1 MEKETSM
8 EHYQHIIIGFGK
20 AGKTLAAHLS
30 KKGESVALIEKNKDN
45 YGGTCIN
52 VACIPTKVLVHSAQA
67 LKELDYDFEQ
77 KKEYY
82 KMAIHQKNEIIALLR
97 NKNEEKLVN
106 AKVEIINALG
116 SFVDEH
122 TIECDFG
129 DHQEQIKGDKIYINT
144 GSTPFIPDIKG
155 IKESK
160 YVYDSEQLM
169 ELETLPE
176 HLVVLGAGYIGLE
189 FANMYHNFGSKVTV
203 VNFDDSFMPKED
215 KEIAEM
221 VLKHLQEIGIEF
233 MFNTSINEVTEKENG
248 LECVLNT
255 DKKLVCDA
263 LLVATGRRPNIE
275 KLKVENAVIELTDKK
290 AIKVNEQLVTNKD
303 HIYAMG
309 DVVGDLQFT
318 YISLDDYRI
327 LVDESRTNQNRGN
340 VPYTVFLDPPL
351 SRVGQTQEEIT
362 GEVKVGKLM
371 VGAIPKAHILRN
383 KVGLFKVFIDAESD
397 LILGAHFY
405 GPDSFEMINL
415 IKLAMD
421 QKIKH
426 QVLRDNIYTHP
437 SMTEALNDLL
447 SSVE

>member
-1 MEKETSM
+1 M

>member
-30 KKGESVALIEKNKDN
+30 KKGERVALIEKNKEN

-52 VACIPTKVLVHSAQA
+52 IACIPTKVLVHSAQA
-67 LKELDYDFEQ
+67 LKELDYDFKQ

-221 VLKHLQEIGIEF
+221 VLNHLTETGIEF
-233 MFNTSINEVTEKENG
+233 LFNTSLTEVVEKEQG
-248 LECVLNT
+248 LQLTISGDNT
-255 DKKLVCDA
+255 IECDA
-263 LLVATGRRPNIE
+263 LLVATGRRPNVE
-275 KLKVENAVIELTDKK
+275 KLNLDNAGVGLTKK
-290 AIKVNEQLVTNKD
+290 NAIKVNEQLQTTQD

-327 LVDESRTNQNRGN
+327 IVDEERTNLNRKN

-351 SRVGQTQEEIT
+351 SRVGKTQEEIET
-362 GEVKVGKLM
+362 TVKVGKLM

-383 KVGLFKVFIDAESD
+383 KVGFFKIIIDEKSD
-397 LILGAHFY
+397 LILGAHLY
-405 GPDSFEMINL
+405 GPDSFEMINI

-421 QKIKH
+421 QEIKF

-447 SSVE
+447 NSVE

>member
-106 AKVEIINALG
+106 AKVKIINALG

>member
-1 MEKETSM
+1 MK
-8 EHYQHIIIGFGK
+8 HYQHIVIGFGK

-82 KMAIHQKNEIIALLR
+82 KMAIHQKNEIITLLR

-106 AKVEIINALG
+106 AKVEIINAIG

-221 VLKHLQEIGIEF
+221 VLKHFQEIGIEF
-233 MFNTSINEVTEKENG
+233 MFNTSITEVIEKGNG

-255 DKKLVCDA
+255 DKKLDCDA

-275 KLKVENAVIELTDKK
+275 KLKVENAGVELTDKK

-327 LVDESRTNQNRGN
+327 LVDENRTNQNRGN

-362 GEVKVGKLM
+362 SEVKVGKLM

-383 KVGLFKVFIDAESD
+383 KVGLFKVFIDAETD

-421 QKIKH
+421 QKIKY